1 MIRVKS
7 ARRHGRWMIELLR
20 SNDLVLLSF
29 VRALLSAERIGYVGL
44 DQHMNMVDGNIGAIP
59 QRVMVDDADLER
71 ARRLLRDAGLGNE
84 LKP

>member
-1 MIRVKS
+1 MIRVKG

-20 SNDLVLLSF
+20 SNDLVLLSY
-29 VRALLSAERIGYVGL
+29 VRALLSAERIGYAGL

-59 QRVMVDDADLER
+59 QRLMVDDADLER
-71 ARRLLRDAGLGNE
+71 ARRLLKDAGLGHE